1 MKFNPFTV
9 GLYTGLLIGFCHL
22 IWVILVALG
31 LAQRWMDFIF
41 SLHFLN
47 NPFQVGVFNMTT
59 AVILVIMTFVVGYGF
74 GWIATRVWNRIQ
86 RK

>member
-22 IWVILVALG
+22 VWVILVAFG
-31 LAQRWMDFIF
+31 LAQVWMDFIF

-74 GWIATRVWNRIQ
+74 GWVATRVWNRMQ
-86 RK
+86 KK